1 MLDKIHSVLITWKV
15 HCPEFLLEFY
25 YVGIIYWMTTSI
37 TELNHQPLSL
47 TQNLWYHTI
56 QSPNHIF
63 GSFWPCAVPIWVFSA
78 QRIRCDRK
86 GPKWITKHCNHS
98 GNSRDVE
105 AELETKTRPLFGMRS
120 DSLLH
125 KEILW
130 KLKQDFSMF
139 SSECYH
145 HCEVKW
151 SEVAQSCLTVCN
163 PMDCSPQ
170 GFSVHG
176 ILQARILEWV
186 PISFSRG
193 SSRLRDQTPVSHIAG
208 RHFNFWATQ
217 EAQPSHITD

>member
-1 MLDKIHSVLITWKV
+1 M
-15 HCPEFLLEFY
+15 
-25 YVGIIYWMTTSI
+25 
-37 TELNHQPLSL
+37 
-47 TQNLWYHTI
+47 
-56 QSPNHIF
+56 
-63 GSFWPCAVPIWVFSA
+63 
-78 QRIRCDRK
+78 
-86 GPKWITKHCNHS
+86 KHCNHS
-98 GNSRDVE
+98 GNFKDLE

-125 KEILW
+125 RDILW

-151 SEVAQSCLTVCN
+151 SEVAQLCPTLCN

-170 GFSVHG
+170 GFLVHG

-193 SSRLRDQTPVSHIAG
+193 SSRPRDRTPVSHIAG
-208 RHFNFWATQ
+208 RHFNLWATQ
-217 EAQPSHITD
+217 EAQPSPYCWLKLYLRYFFANTVQIYQPTIVTVNHNESL